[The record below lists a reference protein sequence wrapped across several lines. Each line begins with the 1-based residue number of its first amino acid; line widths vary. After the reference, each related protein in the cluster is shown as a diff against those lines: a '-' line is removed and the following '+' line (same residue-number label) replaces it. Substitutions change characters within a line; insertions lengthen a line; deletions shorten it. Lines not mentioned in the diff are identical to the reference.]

1 MAPAA
6 AAAEEEKA
14 DEGVWTAVDR
24 ARLAGIDEEPGL
36 YAISANLLQAWAS
49 RFKGPWSSTY
59 EHAYQQLLRN
69 GLLSRREAAGLRFA
83 RLCAHLRRLEPAAS
97 IGHTILVWRL
107 SADDLL
113 AALLGA
119 PAELLPTSALSPGMR
134 AHQARAVR
142 ALLGEVLEGAAPS
155 GALLR

>member
-1 MAPAA
+1 MRS
-6 AAAEEEKA
+6 
-14 DEGVWTAVDR
+14 R
-24 ARLAGIDEEPGL
+24 ARALRERQTSIDRVGALLGAALLGRAPLRVGGGPARGEAPQYDLDSAALRRAADCGGALAKPRLVER
-36 YAISANLLQAWAS
+36 LLQIEQI
-49 RFKGPWSSTY
+49 G
-59 EHAYQQLLRN
+59 
-69 GLLSRREAAGLRFA
+69 EALFA
-83 RLCAHLRRLEPAAS
+83 EPAAS

-142 ALLGEVLEGAAPS
+142 ALLGEVLEVAAPS